1 MSIKNEGMEL
11 KALRGAITCEENSI
25 ESIEIA
31 VKELLIELLK
41 RNELKPDQI
50 LSITF
55 STTKDIDACFPAST
69 ARRAM
74 DLKNVA
80 LLDCQ
85 QMFVKGDLK
94 HCIRLLAHVWLP
106 SNKDP
111 SHPYLGLAKKLR
123 PDR

>member
-1 MSIKNEGMEL
+1 MAIKNEGMEL
-11 KALRGAITCEENSI
+11 KALRGAITCKKNSI
-25 ESIEIA
+25 DSIEIA

-41 RNELKPDQI
+41 RNELKADQI

-55 STTKDIDACFPAST
+55 STTKDIDACFPASI

-106 SNKDP
+106 SNKEP
-111 SHPYLGLAKKLR
+111 CNTYLGLARKLR